1 MSSAAQAP
9 AFIGELDDG
18 REVAIEIVG
27 AQRADELAEVIRSA
41 FAARP
46 PVDPPPPALSETP
59 ASVVALLEHG
69 LGVLASVAGVPA
81 GVILIELEAGSARLA
96 RVSVRPQFQRHGL
109 ATIMIGAVLELLAER
124 GVAEVDLLA
133 RREFPQVGAWWRR
146 HGFVVVGQAPPCE
159 VLARRVPALSLVPT
173 ADDMRELGRRL
184 AGILRPGD
192 VIIASGELGAGKTTL
207 AQGLGEG
214 LDVAGPV
221 ISPTFVLSRVHP
233 ARGVGPALVHVDAY
247 RLGDSAELEDL
258 DLEFSL
264 AEAITLIE
272 WGTGV
277 AEGLSDDRLEVD
289 IRRGDD
295 PADETRVVLLTGV
308 GGRWAGVDLPTT
320 NGASK

>member
-1 MSSAAQAP
+1 MPSADSTP
-9 AFIGELDDG
+9 AFVGELDDG
-18 REVAIEIVG
+18 REVSIDIVG
-27 AQRADELAEVIRSA
+27 TRRADELADVIRSA

-59 ASVVALLEHG
+59 ASVAALLEQG
-69 LGVLASVAGVPA
+69 LGVLACVAGVPA
-81 GVILIELEAGSARLA
+81 GVILIELDGGSARLA

-124 GVAEVDLLA
+124 GVGQVDLLA

-146 HGFVVVGQAPPCE
+146 HGFQVVGQSPPCE
-159 VLARRVPALSLVPT
+159 VLARRVPTLSVVPT

-184 AGILRPGD
+184 AGVLRPGD

-214 LDVAGPV
+214 LDVTGPV

-233 ARGVGPALVHVDAY
+233 TRGGGPALVHVDAY

-264 AEAITLIE
+264 AEAVTLIE
-272 WGTGV
+272 WGAGV
-277 AEGLSDDRLEVD
+277 AEGLSDARLEVD

-308 GGRWAGVDLPTT
+308 GQRWAGVDLPTT